1 MIVRTSAKSRLTRP
15 GHRDQ
20 VGDALHALAQDVVG
34 DPERLGHGRLLV
46 DDLEEPVV
54 LDHDQRVDAVA
65 EALDPDLGLLG
76 AAPALEAERP
86 RDDADGQR
94 LELASELGHDRRRAG
109 AGAAALTRGDEDHV
123 GALERLLQ
131 LVARLLRR
139 CETDGRIGAGP
150 EAARRLRADV
160 DLDVGIR
167 HQERLRVR
175 VDGDELD
182 AAEARLDH
190 AIDGVGAAAA
200 DADHL
205 DHREVVATL
214 CAHECLTST
223 YLDVK
228 LSSSYG
234 VCSNRHSEPG
244 YGLLVGIVNGNL
256 KVLSRVKPQP
266 RPES

>member
-20 VGDALHALAQDVVG
+20 VGDALDALPEDVVG
-34 DPERLGHGRLLV
+34 DAERLGHRRLLV

-65 EALDPDLGLLG
+65 EVLDSDLGLLR
-76 AAPALEAERP
+76 APPALEAERP

-94 LELASELGHDRRRAG
+94 LELAAELGHDGRRAG
-109 AGAAALTRGDEDHV
+109 ARAAALTGGDEDHV

-131 LVARLLRR
+131 LVARLLR
-139 CETDGRIGAGP
+139 CGEADGRIGAGT
-150 EAARRLRADV
+150 EAASRLRADV
-160 DLDVGIR
+160 DLDVGVR

-182 AAEARLDH
+182 AAEARFDH
-190 AIDGVGAAAA
+190 AIDRVGAAAA

-214 CAHECLTST
+214 CAHEYLTST

-228 LSSSYG
+228 LSSS
-234 VCSNRHSEPG
+234 
-244 YGLLVGIVNGNL
+244 
-256 KVLSRVKPQP
+256 
-266 RPES
+266 